1 MKGIQVLKSK
11 KNNDDEVVEK
21 NDKVKKRKTEKNK

>member
-21 NDKVKKRKTEKNK
+21 NDKIKKRKA

>member
-11 KNNDDEVVEK
+11 KNNDDEAVEK
-21 NDKVKKRKTEKNK
+21 NDKVKKRKT

>member
-21 NDKVKKRKTEKNK
+21 NDKVKKRKT